1 MYERL
6 TQIDSSVRGDHF
18 YLTEED
24 VCLFFG
30 EYTAR
35 RGFSHSDTNQL
46 ISNLKKSVN
55 LQGQQQYIHKTR
67 AIKTVAKNLSI
78 IPNPQNF
85 TFIPIPSSKTKDHPL
100 YDDRLIKI
108 LEAYKSSNPN
118 VDFREVVL
126 QTQTTRASHECAD
139 GHRLTSTELEEIYT
153 IDESTV
159 PGIRPILVIFDDMI
173 TTGNHF
179 KAMQTTLKR
188 RFPDAQIIGLF
199 ISRRVNEAE
208 NPFDVFDD
216 LSS

>member
-6 TQIDSSVRGDHF
+6 TQIDASVRSDHY
-18 YLTEED
+18 YLTED
-24 VCLFFG
+24 DICLFFG

-46 ISNLKKSVN
+46 ISNLKKSVS
-55 LQGQQQYIHKTR
+55 LQGQAQYRYKIR
-67 AIKTVAKNLSI
+67 AINTIAKNLSI
-78 IPNPQNF
+78 ITNPQDF
-85 TFIPIPSSKTKDHPL
+85 TFVPIPSSKTKNDPL

-108 LEAYKSSNPN
+108 LAKYKTLNQN

-139 GHRLTSTELEEIYT
+139 GERLSSEELEEIYA
-153 IDESTV
+153 IDENTV
-159 PGIRPILVIFDDMI
+159 PGIRPTLIIFDDMI

-179 KAMQTTLKR
+179 KAMQTTLLR
-188 RFPDAQIIGLF
+188 RFPNATIIGLF
-199 ISRRVNEAE
+199 ISRRVSEAE

-216 LSS
+216 MSD